1 MQASP
6 ETSPSYS
13 PSAQTA
19 PEDISRIRIPA
30 ILYAFGTDTPSYLIW
45 FDFENIGYV
54 FDPKKSE
61 GSENYPI

>member
-1 MQASP
+1 MNSLYPFAYWPHPMQANP

-30 ILYAFGTDTPSYLIW
+30 ILYAFGTDTPSYLI
-45 FDFENIGYV
+45 
-54 FDPKKSE
+54 
-61 GSENYPI
+61 